1 LDNGEDSIPFDK
13 MTKVELCAMITSLKK
28 EMKQVK
34 ELSRNLIQDCTTLIS
49 QLSLV
54 HAENKKL

>member
-1 LDNGEDSIPFDK
+1 
-13 MTKVELCAMITSLKK
+13 MTKVELCAMITSLKE
-28 EMKQVK
+28 EMKQIK
-34 ELSRNLIQDCTTLIS
+34 KLTRNLIQDHTTLIS